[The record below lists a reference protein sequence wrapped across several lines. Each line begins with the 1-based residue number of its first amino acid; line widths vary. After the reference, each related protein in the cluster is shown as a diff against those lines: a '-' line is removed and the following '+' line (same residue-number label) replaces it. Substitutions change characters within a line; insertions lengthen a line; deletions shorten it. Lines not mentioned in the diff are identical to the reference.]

1 MYKCIANN
9 WKMLYLEQLKLPHQ
23 LPILKIVMEQCDDVQ
38 VELVKLEGNMK
49 VKQEVKPKL

>member
-1 MYKCIANN
+1 
-9 WKMLYLEQLKLPHQ
+9 MLYLEQLKLPHQ